1 MVEPGGG
8 AIVEQVMRMDHLW
21 HPVTSGTCK
30 HRKDWGYRLVAED
43 LPRMC
48 KGLDLPKTEGK
59 VTEGILHPIHYDW
72 AQQQGTVHETRIS
85 F

>member
-1 MVEPGGG
+1 M
-8 AIVEQVMRMDHLW
+8 
-21 HPVTSGTCK
+21 
-30 HRKDWGYRLVAED
+30 AED

-72 AQQQGTVHETRIS
+72 AEQQGIVHETRIS
-85 F
+85 FYSLELELHRIQNCLELVSVLF